1 MNLTVADLSESELL
15 ARIFPHLD
23 SNEFVDLGPGDDCAV
38 VTAPGGK
45 FVVSTDVLVQ
55 DVHFKTQWSSGFE
68 VGWRAA
74 MQNLS
79 DIGAMGA
86 IPSTLVVGLAMPP
99 ATEVAWMEDFARG
112 LAAASRQFGAAV
124 VGGDLSSAPALF
136 ISVTVHGHMTAG
148 IPPVLRSGA
157 KPGDVVAHCGLLGWS
172 AAGLRSL
179 LAEKDSN
186 PNTSQ
191 DNSGTANPDAPAPT
205 TLTEGAA
212 GSQLDRRESAR
223 HLFRTPLPPVSTGA
237 LAARA
242 GAHALMDVSDSLLR
256 DAGRM
261 GRASGVVLELD
272 AEAIAAHGNAL
283 PQPYAGSHWLN
294 KLGLPAVLGDL
305 PAQSEADAMA
315 LKLTGGEDHGLL
327 ATFSPDAELPAG
339 FVAIGT
345 VLEAV
350 ADDERPHLRGGGVT
364 VSGFDAGG
372 LGEGWDHF
380 R

>member
-15 ARIFPHLD
+15 ARIFPHLEP
-23 SNEFVDLGPGDDCAV
+23 NEFVDLGPGDDCAV

-136 ISVTVHGHMTAG
+136 ISVTVHGHMPAG

-179 LAEKDSN
+179 LAETGAN
-186 PNTSQ
+186 PDASQ
-191 DNSGTANPDAPAPT
+191 DNSGTENPDAPAPT
-205 TLTEGAA
+205 NPARDAA

-223 HLFRTPLPPVSTGA
+223 QLFRTPLPPVSTGA

-272 AEAIAAHGNAL
+272 AEAIAVHGDAL
-283 PQPYAGSHWLN
+283 PQPYSGGRWLN